1 VLGVHSYLQLVWM
14 FDSGLEM
21 LDGSHTACHYT
32 PVPTSNNNLVSTVHS
47 VISQKTVFLY
57 FNLLENPFFTAE
69 CCSSESCS
77 VV

>member
-1 VLGVHSYLQLVWM
+1 M

-21 LDGSHTACHYT
+21 LDGSFTACLST
-32 PVPTSNNNLVSTVHS
+32 PVPTSSNNLVSTLHS

-57 FNLLENPFFTAE
+57 FNILETPFFTAE
-69 CCSSESCS
+69 CCSSECCI